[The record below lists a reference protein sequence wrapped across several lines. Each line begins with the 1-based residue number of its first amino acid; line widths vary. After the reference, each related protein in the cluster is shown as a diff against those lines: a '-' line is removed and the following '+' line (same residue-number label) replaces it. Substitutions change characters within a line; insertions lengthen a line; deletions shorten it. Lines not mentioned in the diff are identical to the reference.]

1 MTNRVLA
8 RSQWLF
14 YFDRVSKALA
24 GNSARIE
31 VMGAP
36 DRRSDCF
43 QGDAAPWHHYDP
55 KDDLLEITVEGLDH
69 LTRSLSGISVEE
81 GPQGLKSME
90 VVDSEDRRQI
100 VWLAEPLK
108 LPAPRH

>member
-1 MTNRVLA
+1 LFAHPATEEESQTMTNRVLA
-8 RSQWLF
+8 RSQWHF

-24 GNSARIE
+24 GK
-31 VMGAP
+31 
-36 DRRSDCF
+36 DCF